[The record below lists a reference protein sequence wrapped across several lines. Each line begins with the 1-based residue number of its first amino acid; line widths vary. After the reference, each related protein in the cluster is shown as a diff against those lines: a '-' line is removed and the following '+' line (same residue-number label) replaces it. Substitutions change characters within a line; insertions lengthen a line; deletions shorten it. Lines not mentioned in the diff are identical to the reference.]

1 MSEHEKTPW
10 DRQREWEAE
19 QKARLGIARPLEETA
34 FLLHECEKINEEQAA
49 EITRLRAAGVTE
61 AMVEAAMAAFVDG
74 LAQGSGGDMRAAI
87 TAALSARQAGVTE
100 AEIARARAAY
110 DAAYSAE
117 TERAGYR
124 WEACHLAGITA
135 ALSARQGEECPHCG
149 KAVSACPCE
158 NPAAAYSADMP
169 EAVPDWVRI
178 ENEARAKDGRTL
190 HPGPIPRSAYKNNP
204 YADY

>member
-34 FLLHECEKINEEQAA
+34 FLLHECEKINEEQA
-49 EITRLRAAGVTE
+49 
-61 AMVEAAMAAFVDG
+61 
-74 LAQGSGGDMRAAI
+74 
-87 TAALSARQAGVTE
+87 AGVTE

-169 EAVPDWVRI
+169 EVAPDWVRI

-204 YADY
+204 YADD

>member
-1 MSEHEKTPW
+1 MSDLIERLISLADCDARSGEPLGKVM
-10 DRQREWEAE
+10 REA
-19 QKARLGIARPLEETA
+19 
-34 FLLHECEKINEEQAA
+34 AA

-61 AMVEAAMAAFVDG
+61 AMVK
-74 LAQGSGGDMRAAI
+74 
-87 TAALSARQAGVTE
+87 AALSAWFGSIYQP
-100 AEIARARAAY
+100 EIAMRAA
-110 DAAYSAE
+110 
-117 TERAGYR
+117 
-124 WEACHLAGITA
+124 ITA

-169 EAVPDWVRI
+169 EVAPDWVRI